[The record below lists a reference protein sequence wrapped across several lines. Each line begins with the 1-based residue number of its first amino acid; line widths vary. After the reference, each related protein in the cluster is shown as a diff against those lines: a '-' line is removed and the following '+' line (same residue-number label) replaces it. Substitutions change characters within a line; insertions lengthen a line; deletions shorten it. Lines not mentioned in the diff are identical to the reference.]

1 MWYQETSSVCV
12 GHDGRPDI
20 PVLATKVAVFPV
32 AMKEDGAF
40 LGERLRRGTVGDDDL
55 AAV

>member
-1 MWYQETSSVCV
+1 MAALIFLFSPRRS
-12 GHDGRPDI
+12 RS
-20 PVLATKVAVFPV
+20 LPV

>member
-1 MWYQETSSVCV
+1 MWYQEP
-12 GHDGRPDI
+12 RPYAS
-20 PVLATKVAVFPV
+20 ATMAALIFLF
-32 AMKEDGAF
+32 MKKDGAF